1 MENKT
6 IIVYKIEIYFDDTYL
21 SLENDCKNFKEAK
34 KKAKKI
40 MKRKL
45 FIHDSEENGLIIN
58 RKNINYI
65 EIKRKELIQF

>member
-21 SLENDCKNFKEAK
+21 SLENDCKTFQKAK

-45 FIHDSEENGLIIN
+45 FIHDNEENGLIIN